1 MFTCEINDSRNILMT
16 KTIDCLQENYII
28 EPLYIYPLCA
38 TISPLYHNIPFV
50 PLYLL
55 CATIRKQNWNPRY
68 RIFKCDVT
76 HRDEKKRQDRYLR
89 MRIATLCLVTYPP
102 LKLL

>member
-1 MFTCEINDSRNILMT
+1 MT

-50 PLYLL
+50 PQYPL
-55 CATIRKQNWNPRY
+55 CTTISPLCHYISFVPLSVNKIGTRVIVFLN
-68 RIFKCDVT
+68 VMLHT
-76 HRDEKKRQDRYLR
+76 G
-89 MRIATLCLVTYPP
+89 MRRNDKIASYACV
-102 LKLL
+102 